1 MIKLTLLLLRY
12 LREMIFIPALSH
24 FLPDCLNHYRKLD
37 WESQEE
43 TSSNNGTALNMP
55 LIELDLLLLR

>member
-37 WESQEE
+37 WESQE
-43 TSSNNGTALNMP
+43 GVAPQIMGQH
-55 LIELDLLLLR
+55 